1 MGTND
6 SSLRC
11 LAITGPTA
19 CGKTGLALE
28 LAREFPIEIVSMDSA
43 QVYRGMDIGTAKP
56 SRSVRAEIAHHLL
69 DIRDPEETYSA
80 GDFAAD
86 ATREI
91 AAITG
96 RGRIALVVGGTL
108 LYLRALRDG
117 IATLPP
123 RDPATRAAI
132 DAEAAEL
139 GWPGLHAHLTTI
151 DPDAA
156 ARIEPG
162 DRQRIQRALE
172 VHRLTGR
179 PISELQRH
187 SSQSGVHVESVA
199 LLPGDRA
206 AHAIAV
212 RERFAAMVEQ
222 GFVEEVRILRAR
234 PRLTAESAS
243 MRAVGY
249 RQIWAWLDG
258 RQGWEEAADRAVTA
272 TRQLAKRQLT
282 WLRGDL
288 QTEKFDWC
296 DGQLHER
303 LRRRLGRLLDG
314 A

>member
-1 MGTND
+1 MGAND
-6 SSLRC
+6 PSLRC

-28 LAREFPIEIVSMDSA
+28 LAREFPVEVVSMDSA

-56 SRSVRAEIAHHLL
+56 NRDVRARIAHHLL
-69 DIRDPEETYSA
+69 DIRDPEDAYSA
-80 GDFAAD
+80 GEFAAD

-91 AAITG
+91 AAITA

-108 LYLRALRDG
+108 LYLKALREG

-123 RDPATRAAI
+123 RDAATRAAI

-139 GWPGLHAHLTTI
+139 GWPALHAHLAGI

-172 VHRLTGR
+172 VYRLTGR
-179 PISELQRH
+179 PISELQLRPAR
-187 SSQSGVHVESVA
+187 SAVQVESIA
-199 LLPGDRA
+199 LIPGDRA
-206 AHAIAV
+206 AHAVAV
-212 RERFAAMVEQ
+212 RERFAAMVER
-222 GFVEEVRILRAR
+222 GFVEEVRVLRAR

-258 RQGWEEAADRAVTA
+258 RLGWDEAAERAVAA

-282 WLRGDL
+282 WLRGDR
-288 QTEKFDWC
+288 QTEKLDK
-296 DGQLHER
+296 GGSQLYEH
-303 LRRRLGRLLDG
+303 LRRRLGRWSDG